1 MKNKKLSIVVP
12 NYNNEKYLKKC
23 IECLLQQTYK
33 NVEIIV
39 VNDGSK
45 GKSDEIMAT
54 YSDNPK
60 IKYVK
65 HDVNKGL
72 FQARLTGAS
81 NATGDYITF
90 LDADDYVSIDYYRTM
105 MRKAEETNSDM
116 VISRMALEYDSGK
129 QIEYKLFEKHFE
141 SLNGK
146 ECIDQYF
153 KQKGLDFSWHTI
165 WNKIYSKKLWDKA
178 AKHYGDIKERLVM
191 TEDFAFSTVLFYYC
205 TKITQVQ
212 NDRIFYCQ
220 HDVTSTSIQD
230 ITFSK
235 AEKNIHDM
243 KVSFTFVE
251 NFMKKVG
258 IYDKYKEQFNEWK
271 HLYANQHRNNVKR
284 AKKLSKAEKEKIYN
298 IIDEFCDDKSKIYNA
313 DFFYTIEVKY
323 NDKLE
328 KIKQLIA
335 SPKIKC
341 VSFDI
346 FDTLITRPFYEPLDM
361 FRIMDKDYRELTH
374 NDVGINFSKIRVISE
389 NICRENK
396 RKTDPECQEVTLDEI
411 YDTIH
416 TQYEI
421 SKDVLEKLKKKECEY
436 EIRFCKR
443 RDTIHELYELA
454 LDMGKKV
461 IFTSDMYLPEDVIV
475 KILKENGYTEYTKL
489 YLSSTVKKIKWTGD
503 LYRHVFKDM
512 GLEPGEMIHM
522 GDNFESDYKRAK
534 ELGMNSIHIPKTI
547 DVMTKTNYTN
557 NLAQPLIKSL
567 PFWRDNAESI
577 RFMGIRC
584 MMAVVANKLFDN
596 PFKTFD
602 HRTDFNSDPYLIG
615 YYALG
620 MYVYGVTKWI
630 LDETNDRYDK
640 VSFMARD
647 GYLILESYKIM
658 KELYSNPA
666 VEEYL
671 YVSRKA
677 LIPVMIVDKLD
688 FYKLSEIIEIQTHS
702 PKNVIKYV
710 KNILDIDEEKLEKL
724 CKEQNISYTKKFQN
738 NEEFNRYIK
747 ILVDNFYDEA
757 RHKEKREKLKEY
769 FNKIMGDKPATF
781 DVGYSGRPEFYLTH
795 LCGKSIDTLFLNI
808 NRDDALEYS
817 KVGNFKLKTYFEAKP
832 TATGNAYE
840 LLFSKLAPSCI
851 GYNITEK
858 GVEPVF
864 EKYENSYQVE
874 QMVGIMQ
881 KAAIEFVSDIINIF
895 KQDTDILYYQDYYIT
910 LPIMSYFN
918 SATRL
923 DKRPLD
929 AVEFEDTIR
938 TNKREKMIDSM
949 QEDLNHKNQRT
960 INDLYNNATIWNKSQ
975 KVGKLDYNPTVDLN
989 GRNKFVRLLYYAL
1002 FDRTTLKRRI
1012 RDTLKIK

>member
-116 VISRMALEYDSGK
+116 VISRMVLEYDSGK

-461 IFTSDMYLPEDVIV
+461 IFTSDMYLPEYVIV

-874 QMVGIMQ
+874 QMVGTMQ

>member
-12 NYNNEKYLKKC
+12 NYNNEKYLEKC

-33 NVEIIV
+33 NIEIIV

>member
-33 NVEIIV
+33 NIEIIV

-178 AKHYGDIKERLVM
+178 AKHYGDIKEKLVM

-374 NDVGINFSKIRVISE
+374 NNVGINFSKIRVTSE

-443 RDTIHELYELA
+443 RDT
-454 LDMGKKV
+454 
-461 IFTSDMYLPEDVIV
+461 F
-475 KILKENGYTEYTKL
+475 
-489 YLSSTVKKIKWTGD
+489 
-503 LYRHVFKDM
+503 
-512 GLEPGEMIHM
+512 
-522 GDNFESDYKRAK
+522 
-534 ELGMNSIHIPKTI
+534 MNY
-547 DVMTKTNYTN
+547 MN
-557 NLAQPLIKSL
+557 
-567 PFWRDNAESI
+567 
-577 RFMGIRC
+577 
-584 MMAVVANKLFDN
+584 
-596 PFKTFD
+596 
-602 HRTDFNSDPYLIG
+602 
-615 YYALG
+615 
-620 MYVYGVTKWI
+620 
-630 LDETNDRYDK
+630 
-640 VSFMARD
+640 
-647 GYLILESYKIM
+647 
-658 KELYSNPA
+658 
-666 VEEYL
+666 
-671 YVSRKA
+671 
-677 LIPVMIVDKLD
+677 
-688 FYKLSEIIEIQTHS
+688 
-702 PKNVIKYV
+702 
-710 KNILDIDEEKLEKL
+710 
-724 CKEQNISYTKKFQN
+724 
-738 NEEFNRYIK
+738 
-747 ILVDNFYDEA
+747 
-757 RHKEKREKLKEY
+757 
-769 FNKIMGDKPATF
+769 
-781 DVGYSGRPEFYLTH
+781 
-795 LCGKSIDTLFLNI
+795 
-808 NRDDALEYS
+808 
-817 KVGNFKLKTYFEAKP
+817 
-832 TATGNAYE
+832 
-840 LLFSKLAPSCI
+840 
-851 GYNITEK
+851 
-858 GVEPVF
+858 
-864 EKYENSYQVE
+864 
-874 QMVGIMQ
+874 
-881 KAAIEFVSDIINIF
+881 
-895 KQDTDILYYQDYYIT
+895 
-910 LPIMSYFN
+910 
-918 SATRL
+918 
-923 DKRPLD
+923 
-929 AVEFEDTIR
+929 
-938 TNKREKMIDSM
+938 
-949 QEDLNHKNQRT
+949 
-960 INDLYNNATIWNKSQ
+960 
-975 KVGKLDYNPTVDLN
+975 
-989 GRNKFVRLLYYAL
+989 
-1002 FDRTTLKRRI
+1002 
-1012 RDTLKIK
+1012 